1 MIILTEKIKKYKGLI
16 AQLIFIVAF
25 LAFWEIYARS
35 RDIMAFPTL
44 EAIISKLFECF
55 SSEQRPV
62 LAYLGNSLIAIIKGL
77 GIGALLAVIFSGLSV
92 ASSIFYSIYNLVV
105 SIFDLLPGV
114 ALLPILMIT
123 VGANDTSILIL
134 VIHSVIWPMSRNI
147 IDGFRTT
154 PKIYLE
160 SGRNIG
166 LGKIQLIFGV
176 YIPASFASILGGI
189 KVGWARAWRGL
200 ISAEMIF
207 GATQSAGIGV
217 FINNSRTV
225 WIDYT
230 AVYAALILIIIVG
243 IIVEYGIFQVIEKK
257 TIKRWGMVR

>member
-1 MIILTEKIKKYKGLI
+1 MKKHKGLI
-16 AQLIFIVAF
+16 AQIIFVIAL
-25 LAFWEIYARS
+25 LAFWEIYAKS
-35 RDIMAFPTL
+35 RNIMAFPTL
-44 EAIISKLFECF
+44 EDIVAKLFDSF
-55 SSEQRPV
+55 TNTQRPI
-62 LAYLGNSLIAIIKGL
+62 LTYLGNSLIAIVKGL
-77 GIGALLAVIFSGLSV
+77 GIGALLAIIFSGLSV
-92 ASSIFYSIYNLVV
+92 ASSIFNSIYNLVV

-154 PKIYLE
+154 PKIYIE
-160 SGRNIG
+160 SGKNIG
-166 LGKIQLIFGV
+166 LGKIALIFGV
-176 YIPASFASILGGI
+176 YIPSSFASMLSGI

-230 AVYAALILIIIVG
+230 AVYAALVLIIIVG
-243 IIVEYGIFQVIEKK
+243 IIVEYGIFQIIEKK
-257 TIKRWGMVR
+257 TVRRWGMVR

>member
-1 MIILTEKIKKYKGLI
+1 MKKYKSLVT
-16 AQLIFIVAF
+16 QLVFVALF
-25 LAFWEIYARS
+25 LTCWEIYAKS

-44 EAIISKLFECF
+44 EAIVLKLLESFT
-55 SSEQRPV
+55 STQRPI
-62 LAYLGNSLIAIIKGL
+62 LIYLLNSIWAIIKGL
-77 GIGALLAVIFSGLSV
+77 GIGALLAIVFSGLSV
-92 ASSIFYSIYNLVV
+92 ASKTFYSIYNLVV

-123 VGANDTSILIL
+123 IGANDTSILIL
-134 VIHSVIWPMSRNI
+134 VIHSVIWPMSRSI

-154 PKIYLE
+154 PMIYIE
-160 SGRNIG
+160 SGKNIG
-166 LGKIQLIFGV
+166 LGRIQIIFGI
-176 YIPASFASILGGI
+176 YIPSSFASILSGI

-207 GATQSAGIGV
+207 GATQNAGIGV

-230 AVYAALILIIIVG
+230 AVYAALIMIVLVG
-243 IIVEYGIFQVIEKK
+243 ILVEYGIFQVVEKR
-257 TIKRWGMVR
+257 TIKKWGMVRQ